1 MALGFWKKLTDIGK
15 KIWSGVKSVAKNVV
29 KPLADFAAPVLSSIP
44 HPYAQIAGQ
53 AVNFAKPII
62 NRIAGE

>member
-1 MALGFWKKLTDIGK
+1 MVAGFWKKLKEIGS
-15 KIWSGVKSVAKNVV
+15 KIWDGVKSVAKNVV
-29 KPLADFAAPVLSSIP
+29 KPLADIAAPVLGSIP
-44 HPYAQIAGQ
+44 HPFAQVAGQ